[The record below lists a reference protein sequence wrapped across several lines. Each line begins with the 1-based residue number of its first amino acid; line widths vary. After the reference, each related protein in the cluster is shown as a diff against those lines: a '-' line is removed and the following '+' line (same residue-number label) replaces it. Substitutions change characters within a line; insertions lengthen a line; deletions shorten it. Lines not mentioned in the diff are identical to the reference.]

1 MAFAKLFSIAGLGTN
16 AYVVTV
22 EIHVSAGLPS
32 FSIVGLPDTEVKES
46 RERVRS
52 AIQNSG
58 FEFPAR
64 RIVVNL
70 APADLPK
77 HSGRYDLPIALGI
90 LLAAGMA
97 VSCDHFENHRFVG
110 ELALDGHLRYTNG
123 LLATILDIE
132 DDSIVT
138 VLPRDNL
145 IELNFLKNKSVLG
158 GAHLK
163 DIVVYLKTGLDLIK
177 PNEVKEFCRSDQ
189 KNDPDEV
196 MNFFDIKGHIIPK
209 KALEIAAAGRHS
221 MLMYGV
227 PGCGKS
233 MLAKSIM
240 SILPDLSYQESLKV
254 ASIYSNS
261 TIGFDK
267 KNWGKIPFRNPA
279 NNNISFY
286 IIL

>member
-16 AYVVTV
+16 AYLVAV
-22 EIHVSAGLPS
+22 EVHVSAGLPS

-90 LLAAGMA
+90 LLATG
-97 VSCDHFENHRFVG
+97 VVTSCDHFENHRFVG
-110 ELALDGHLRYTNG
+110 ELALDGTLRYTNG
-123 LLATILDIE
+123 LLATILNIE
-132 DDSIVT
+132 DRNIVS
-138 VLPRDNL
+138 VLPKDNL
-145 IELNFLKNKSVLG
+145 EELKFLKNQSVLG
-158 GAHLK
+158 AEHLK
-163 DIVVYLKTGLDLIK
+163 DVVLYLKTGRGLIK
-177 PNEVKEFCRSDQ
+177 LNYIQDFLPLNQRNNHSEIIDFS
-189 KNDPDEV
+189 
-196 MNFFDIKGHIIPK
+196 DIKGHIFPK

-233 MLAKSIM
+233 MLAKSIL
-240 SILPDLSYQESLKV
+240 SILPELSYQESLKV

-267 KNWGKIPFRNPA
+267 AKWGKIPFRNPA
-279 NNNISFY
+279 NNNTLFY
-286 IIL
+286 IIS